1 MGKRRYEVSDET
13 AYRWCER
20 HRRGDS
26 FRKIGFD
33 DGYERRF
40 VAKVVRQY
48 NRQQHLQEGAVTLKD
63 VGAGFLREHLSALEK
78 AAEDILTLTIPPSIH
93 GDQLFFLADKGRV
106 EVEAWQK
113 AVQAAHPGL
122 GNTESFLVDLIERD
136 YTRLTTVSNT
146 PVSLRVHTASGVGT
160 DYPLVDVVPVVL
172 PLTERLNI
180 RRARRQAKAIIE
192 ALRQHLPELWQH
204 MNKWEQATLKY
215 ETTLMK
221 LVGQAR
227 DRGIAE
233 ALLESGL
240 TKGLDF
246 VSRSQE
252 EESLPRPPTK
262 FETASEVGLWLFQ
275 NPRTRES
282 LELLNQ
288 YRKELETGYTE
299 LEDLLSPWELRKALL
314 ARQCKYCPLP

>member
-40 VAKVVRQY
+40 VARIVRQY
-48 NRQQHLQEGAVTLKD
+48 NRQQHLQEGAATLRD
-63 VGAGFLREHLSALEK
+63 VRAGFLQEHLRALEK
-78 AAEDILTLTIPPSIH
+78 AAEHILELTVPPSIW
-93 GDQLFFLADKGRV
+93 GPLYFYLSDKGRAEV
-106 EVEAWQK
+106 EVWQK

-122 GNTESFLVDLIERD
+122 GNTESLLVDSIERD
-136 YTRLTTVSNT
+136 YTRLTTVSNARI
-146 PVSLRVHTASGVGT
+146 SLRVHTASGAGT
-160 DYPLVDVVPVVL
+160 DYPLGDVVPVVL
-172 PLTERLNI
+172 PLAERLDI

-204 MNKWEQATLKY
+204 MNRWEQATLKY
-215 ETTLMK
+215 ETTLTK

-246 VSRSQE
+246 ISRPQE

-282 LELLNQ
+282 LELLHQ
-288 YRKELETGYTE
+288 YRKELETAYAE
-299 LEDLLSPWELRKALL
+299 LEDMLSPWELRKALL